1 MTKTSTEQRIPAYEG
16 MSAKAESAF
25 AQYNGAQLGDPVKG
39 VEIIY
44 DVITS
49 TGVAERK
56 ELPGFC
62 HWGVMLLPRFLRM
75 RKRRLLLWM
84 NGEVLVL

>member
-1 MTKTSTEQRIPAYEG
+1 MTTTSTEQRILAYAG
-16 MSAKAESAF
+16 MSAQVESAF

-49 TGVAERK
+49 TAVAEGK

-62 HWGVMLLPRFLRM
+62 HWG
-75 RKRRLLLWM
+75 
-84 NGEVLVL
+84 E